1 MSCSI
6 NAGASYTAVHTALA
20 CEGSTMA
27 LHCPEE
33 GQVVRVITNGKMTNA
48 GENIRPESEFPTQI
62 ASANY
67 GRLNGAVCHDRYGP
81 PQWEDA
87 MCGAGE
93 NTVNNV
99 RAS

>member
-1 MSCSI
+1 MSCPI
-6 NAGASYTAVHTALA
+6 NAGASYTAVLTALA

-33 GQVVRVITNGKMTNA
+33 GQVIRVITNGKMTNA

-62 ASANY
+62 ESANY
-67 GRLNGAVCHDRYGP
+67 GRLNSAVCHDRYGP